1 MTVNVIAGDHA
12 LLRKESF
19 GGTLFFVKKGRR
31 AYIDRKEFAAIN
43 YSGLLTLGLADEL
56 SEPVIPIKTVVPDM
70 LPEQNF
76 SAPDTVFLEVTRACN
91 LTCTHCFNDS
101 GTQLPDQLSIT
112 QLEQAVDNL
121 AVSGVQEIR
130 FTGGEPLALPG
141 IISLV
146 HRASSF
152 GLRCSM
158 GTNAAL
164 ITERKADDLKDA
176 GLRAGIVSL
185 DGLEDR
191 HDRIRGHGSFRLAIK
206 GIERLRTRGIDVRVN
221 MVVMR
226 SNLNDLIPLVEML
239 VERGV
244 PMFMR
249 RLILSG
255 RAKGSSSEMLSQTEY
270 AALRARLRYHLEDQS
285 NLVDG
290 HYLREKKFSSRIALP
305 FPRKECSAGH
315 RGLVMLP
322 NGKVQTCGFLGPLG
336 ETSIGVLPSE
346 TLATIW
352 ARLNGS
358 GHIQDFEG
366 NIEPYNRA
374 TSGPKTNCL
383 AIALAGQEPLIQIKR
398 KEKVS

>member
-1 MTVNVIAGDHA
+1 MTLGLIAGDHA

-31 AYIDRKEFAAIN
+31 AYLDHSEFEVV
-43 YSGLLTLGLADEL
+43 SRTGVLTRGLADEL
-56 SEPVIPIKTVVPDM
+56 SEPVIPVKVVAPII

-101 GTQLPDQLSIT
+101 GKQMPDQLT
-112 QLEQAVDNL
+112 LVQLERTVDDL

-141 IISLV
+141 TISLIR
-146 HRASSF
+146 RASAL

-191 HDRIRGHGSFRLAIK
+191 HDLIRGHGSFRLAME
-206 GIERLRTRGIDVRVN
+206 GIERLRARGIDVRVN

-226 SNLNDLIPLVEML
+226 SNLNDLMPLVELL
-239 VERGV
+239 VARGV

-255 RAKGSSSEMLSQTEY
+255 RATGSSSEMLSQTEY
-270 AALRARLRYHLEDQS
+270 ATLRTRLRQHLEDQA

-290 HYLREKKFSSRIALP
+290 HYLREKKFSSRVALT

-336 ETSIGVLPSE
+336 EASVGVLPSE
-346 TLATIW
+346 SLGSIW

-358 GHIQDFEG
+358 GHIEGLEG
-366 NIEPYNRA
+366 NLGPYNHA
-374 TSGPKTNCL
+374 TSAPKTNCL
-383 AIALAGQEPLIQIKR
+383 AVALAGQEPLIQIKR